1 VEGLGAAGGYVVVE
15 VDSGEPDVAAE
26 ADHGDAAFVYE
37 PTHEAGADVEVLGGL
52 VDGQQA
58 PVRRRCVGS
67 GAQWRCSAGGGASG
81 GG

>member
-1 VEGLGAAGGYVVVE
+1 MVE
-15 VDSGEPDVAAE
+15 VDLGEPDVAAE

-58 PVRRRCVGS
+58 PLRH
-67 GAQWRCSAGGGASG
+67 
-81 GG
+81 